1 MTYRDLCRALIYSGL
16 EPEQVKIYWIEDDL
30 DKDAVFGE
38 ILSEDGSEHWEDAE
52 DDEFAL
58 IFSEPRELPH
68 RLRKL
73 DYILVETALGQTIC
87 VFPLTR

>member
-1 MTYRDLCRALIYSGL
+1 MIYSHL
-16 EPEQVKIYWIEDDL
+16 EPEQVQMYWIEDDL

-38 ILSEDGSEHWEDAE
+38 IISEDGSEHWEDAE

-58 IFSEPRELPH
+58 IFSEPQELPTS
-68 RLRKL
+68 LRKR

>member
-1 MTYRDLCRALIYSGL
+1 MTYRDLCRALIYSDL
-16 EPEQVKIYWIEDDL
+16 EPEQVQMYWIEDDL

-58 IFSEPRELPH
+58 IFSEPQELPWS
-68 RLRKL
+68 LRKL
-73 DYILVETALGQTIC
+73 NYILVETALGQTIC